1 MDGKKHHG
9 GHGVISFFLCVLC
22 GLPSSAGAGERA
34 AVVRLVAG
42 GDSRSA
48 AAQRV
53 QQLVQKR
60 SQMVELLSNSLK
72 TLHDNSMAVNRNIRT

>member
-1 MDGKKHHG
+1 MQQQESG
-9 GHGVISFFLCVLC
+9 G
-22 GLPSSAGAGERA
+22 A
-34 AVVRLVAG
+34 AG